1 MSNQTQRIKHSQR
14 LSRERA
20 AVRKQV
26 NIARSH
32 GVDVKNQHRFAKKHA
47 MNCGRPNCVLCANP
61 RRTWKERTIQ
71 EESFDQT
78 TRWQDED

>member
-14 LSRERA
+14 LLRKRA

-26 NIARSH
+26 KIAKSH
-32 GVDVKNQHRFAKKHA
+32 GMETKNQHQYTKRHA
-47 MNCGRPNCVLCANP
+47 MNCGVPNCSLCASP
-61 RRTWKERTIQ
+61 RKLWKERTVQ

-78 TRWQDED
+78 RQWDQD